1 LPLAHSL
8 TPGGPDIELLV
19 FAGVLLVAAG
29 YLFIRGA
36 IKPQMSLLM
45 VLGAIALGAGAFAL
59 TSSPAGSPGAEISI
73 AAPPNGEVVEAGKQV
88 DLNIDLQGG
97 TLAASPSSDD
107 GGHFHIFV
115 DDSLV
120 SMPGSSTPSV
130 RLKRGTHMVGVEYVD
145 GNHASYKP
153 QILAQIELIAR

>member
-1 LPLAHSL
+1 MPLAHSL

-45 VLGAIALGAGAFAL
+45 VLGAIALGTGAFTL
-59 TSSPAGSPGAEISI
+59 TSSPAGSSTAEISI
-73 AAPPNGEVVEAGKQV
+73 AAPLGGEIVEANKQI
-88 DLNIDLQGG
+88 DLSIDLQGAK
-97 TLAASPSSDD
+97 LAASSSSDD

-120 SMPGSSTPSV
+120 SMPGSSRPSV
-130 RLKRGTHMVGVEYVD
+130 RLKRGAHEVGVEYVD
-145 GNHASYKP
+145 GNHASFKP